1 MRFYE
6 AELLLKKAS
15 KLLIFTTFKS
25 KLRGIIFKQFPLKT
39 DTKSLST
46 KVFINDGNLSKNTKI
61 HYS

>member
-6 AELLLKKAS
+6 AELLLKKVS
-15 KLLIFTTFKS
+15 KLLIFNTFKS
-25 KLRGIIFKQFPLKT
+25 KLRGFIFNQFPLKN

-46 KVFINDGNLSKNTKI
+46 KVFIKERNLSKNTKI

>member
-6 AELLLKKAS
+6 AELLLKKVS
-15 KLLIFTTFKS
+15 KLLIFNTFKS
-25 KLRGIIFKQFPLKT
+25 KLRGIILKQFPLKN

-46 KVFINDGNLSKNTKI
+46 KFFIKERNLSKNTKI